1 MMFLTKEQ
9 VDVME
14 AEEVDSNLRLLAKTY
29 KLDQPLQEYMTP
41 ELWDQLDDIINTL
54 LYLDDRKKWL
64 TDFGHLRGDSK
75 V

>member
-1 MMFLTKEQ
+1 MMFLSKEQ

>member
-1 MMFLTKEQ
+1 MFLTKEQ

>member
-14 AEEVDSNLRLLAKTY
+14 AEEVDSNLRLLARTY

-75 V
+75 E

>member
-1 MMFLTKEQ
+1 MFLSKEQ